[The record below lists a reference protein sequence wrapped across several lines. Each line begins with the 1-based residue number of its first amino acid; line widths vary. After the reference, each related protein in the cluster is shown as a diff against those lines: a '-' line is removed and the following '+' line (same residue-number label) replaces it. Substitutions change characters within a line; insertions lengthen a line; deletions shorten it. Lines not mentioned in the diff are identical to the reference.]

1 MPDEAEQGTADPPRY
16 LLDSDTFIAAK
27 NGYYGTDFAPGYW
40 QALIRH
46 HDAGRVFSVDR
57 VRTELMR
64 PETQDEI
71 MGWIDFDLSPARDD
85 AFFLRT
91 DGEAVVARYGALV
104 DWEVNRAHSDSTPY
118 YRPAAVA
125 KFAGT
130 ADGWLVAYA
139 AEHGMTLV
147 SQEAM
152 EDTTRKDVPI
162 PSLCRQAGVRV
173 IDTFEMLRELGVR
186 LVLSDD
192 APCEAE

>member
-1 MPDEAEQGTADPPRY
+1 MPDDEVEREAPAPPEY

-27 NGYYGTDFAPGYW
+27 NGYYGADFVPGYW

-57 VRTELMR
+57 VRTELTR
-64 PETQDEI
+64 PETRDEI
-71 MGWIDFDLSPARDD
+71 MGWIDFDLTPARDG

-91 DGEAVVARYGALV
+91 DGEAVVERYGSLA
-104 DWEVNRAHSDSTPY
+104 DWVVNRVHPDGRPY

-130 ADGWLVAYA
+130 ADGWLAAYA

-147 SQEAM
+147 TQEAM

-162 PSLCRQAGVRV
+162 PSLCAEAGVRQ
-173 IDTFEMLRELGVR
+173 IDTFAMLRELGVR
-186 LVLSDD
+186 LVLADD
-192 APCEAE
+192 TFVAS